1 MYQERFYR
9 NQMLSKNFIQFNVTE
24 FESDLQII
32 SKIDLKTEALS
43 IIKKYRKQLEYYIQ
57 SNPSFL
63 KSLTPINAKE
73 DDPDIVKHMCLAA
86 SMVNVGPMAAVAG
99 AISEY
104 VGIDLLNYT
113 DEILL
118 ENGGDIFLS
127 SKTNKN
133 VLIYAGSSPFSNK
146 IALEIP
152 GNHTPL
158 GICTSSG
165 TLGHS
170 LSFGKADAVVILAK
184 DTLLAD
190 AAATSICNMIQ
201 SYNDIEPGIAFA
213 KSIYGIEGILIIIG
227 DKMGLWGEINL
238 VRP

>member
-1 MYQERFYR
+1 MYQERLYR
-9 NQMLSKNFIQFNVTE
+9 NHMSSKDFLQFNVTE

-32 SKIDLKTEALS
+32 SKINLKSEASQL
-43 IIKKYRKQLEYYIQ
+43 IKKYRKQLKDYIQ
-57 SNPSFL
+57 PNPSFL
-63 KSLTPINAKE
+63 KSLTPITAEK
-73 DDPDIVKHMCLAA
+73 DAPDIVKHMCLA
-86 SMVNVGPMAAVAG
+86 SLMTNVGPMAAVAG
-99 AISEY
+99 AISQY
-104 VGIDLLNYT
+104 VGMELLNYT
-113 DEILL
+113 DEIII

-127 SKTNKN
+127 SKTVKH

-146 IALEIP
+146 ISLEIP
-152 GNHTPL
+152 AKNKPI

-170 LSFGKADAVVILAK
+170 LSFGKADAVVVLAK

-201 SYNDIEPGIAFA
+201 TPSDIEPGISYA
-213 KSIYGIEGILIIIG
+213 KSICGIEGILIILG
-227 DKMGLWGEINL
+227 DKMGAWGEINL